1 MAGTGTN
8 GANPAWET
16 IVTADIT
23 DLANASTGITR
34 VGTITTGV

>member
-8 GANPAWET
+8 GTAPAWGT

-23 DLANASTGITR
+23 DLASASTGITR
-34 VGTITTGV
+34 VGTITTGI